1 MMIAT
6 RFFGIENLVLKEEK
20 KLSKMFL
27 RLLVYI
33 ITTTYVYF
41 SSLPMLHHVY
51 RYQFSRD
58 SDHY

>member
-33 ITTTYVYF
+33 YYYNLCLFFISAYVTPC
-41 SSLPMLHHVY
+41 LPLSILE
-51 RYQFSRD
+51 RF
-58 SDHY
+58 